1 VRCYRVDE
9 DVHVG
14 IPLKETTMGLTIEV
28 GEALYPLSHELSDG
42 LLAAKASV
50 LDQLDKSLLANPEL
64 VQLQEMRELLAPE
77 SIQLI
82 HADVGQYEIV
92 KETRRQPDALVL
104 VETSAGIN
112 GHITFMS
119 TTYDESFDTR
129 SNRVRRKNH
138 RIFPPPGVTVLKE
151 GKTHLGG
158 SCYLLRMVPNSSFRM
173 ERTGELDGA
182 PSILTVAWKGRKG
195 PGKGEPLIMFSPSR
209 QE

>member
-1 VRCYRVDE
+1 
-9 DVHVG
+9 
-14 IPLKETTMGLTIEV
+14 MGLTIEV
-28 GEALYPLSHELSDG
+28 GEGLYPLSHELSDG
-42 LLAAKASV
+42 LIDAKTSV
-50 LDQLDKSLLANPEL
+50 LNALDGCVTNFQFTPDEL
-64 VQLQEMRELLAPE
+64 VQLQEMRELILPE

-82 HADVGQYEIV
+82 HADVGQHEIV

-104 VETSAGIN
+104 VETSAGVN

-119 TTYDESFDTR
+119 TTYDESFDPR

-138 RIFPPPGVTVLKE
+138 RVFPPPGVTILKE

-158 SCYLLRMVPNSSFRM
+158 SCYLLRMVPNSSFRI
-173 ERTGELDGA
+173 ERSGELEGA

-195 PGKGEPLIMFSPSR
+195 PGKGEPLIMFSPTK